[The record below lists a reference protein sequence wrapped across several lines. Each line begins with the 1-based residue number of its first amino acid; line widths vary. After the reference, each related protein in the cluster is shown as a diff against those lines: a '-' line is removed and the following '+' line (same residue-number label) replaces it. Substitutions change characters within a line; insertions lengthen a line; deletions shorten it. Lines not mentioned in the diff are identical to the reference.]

1 MNRRNIKEIKMHIR
15 NEYKAK
21 RKEIPD
27 SVKKEM
33 DHEVCKRFLALNSY
47 RYADTVLLY
56 SPLKYEIDTSYI
68 MKDALSKG
76 KRVAYPRCIDGNKM
90 VFHLITSE
98 DQLVCGMYN
107 IREPKEEL
115 PIYENGKDNS
125 ICIMPGIVFDKRG
138 YRLGYGKGYYDRFL
152 SNFKGIKAGFVYS
165 DFMINELPNG
175 RYDLKADIIITERGV
190 ISFAK
195 N

>member
-1 MNRRNIKEIKMHIR
+1 MNRRNIKEIKTQIR
-15 NEYKAK
+15 DEYKAK
-21 RKEIPD
+21 RKVIPED
-27 SVKKEM
+27 LRKQL
-33 DHEVCKRFLALNSY
+33 DYEVCKRFLALNSY
-47 RYADTVLLY
+47 RYADTVLIY

-68 MKDALSKG
+68 MKDALSRG
-76 KRVAYPRCIDGNKM
+76 KRIAYPRCLDGNRM
-90 VFHLITSE
+90 VYHLVESE
-98 DQLVCGMYN
+98 DQLVSGMYN
-107 IREPKEEL
+107 IREPKEDL

-152 SNFKGIKAGFVYS
+152 SGFKGVKAGFVYS
-165 DFMINELPNG
+165 DFVVDEIPNG
-175 RYDLKADIIITERGV
+175 RYDLRADIIITERGV